1 MFKVFFKYFSMK
13 LSKIIAI
20 VVKEPKVLYGLLFT
34 GLQLAYRLKHV
45 VQLQELHNRC
55 NHVKCKPALST

>member
-1 MFKVFFKYFSMK
+1 MK